1 MTMRLLTL
9 ACDSCGRS
17 WAGARAD
24 CVYERLTVA
33 TCPCPSCGAYT
44 LCLREPRPAPVRR
57 RAILANGESS
67 LLPRRVLP
75 AEFPAKVEKHR
86 AAG

>member
-9 ACDSCGRS
+9 ACESCGS
-17 WAGARAD
+17 TWPAARAD
-24 CVYERLTVA
+24 CVYERLAVA

-44 LCLREPRPAPVRR
+44 LCLRDPRPPAGRR
-57 RAILANGESS
+57 RARLVEHEKIL
-67 LLPRRVLP
+67 RK
-75 AEFPAKVEKHR
+75 FPPEVEIRR